1 MRFLIRGLFGIG
13 LLAVTAGLLVL
24 AVGTVYDAFEGRQ
37 DAGNRPRAD
46 RERAFSANVRQ
57 ITSLSIRPV
66 IENHGEIRSGR
77 TLELRAASGGA
88 IVELSES
95 FREGGMV
102 RKGDLLFQTDP
113 APALASLRLAEA
125 DLEEAAAELRN
136 AEVALDLSEAD
147 VRVAETQL
155 ELRRRAQIR
164 QESLKDRGVGTET
177 ALETAGLAVSVAEQ
191 SVVGKRIALS
201 QAGARAERARLALSR
216 RVIARDEAVRQLE
229 DTSVHAGFDG
239 VLTGVRTVLGGLVNA
254 NEKLGDLI
262 DPKALEVVFRV
273 TNREF
278 DRLVA
283 ATGGLE
289 AVDVE
294 VIVSPESGAVP
305 ARLDRVGASVGD
317 GQTGRELFATLGDSG
332 ASRLRSGDF
341 VTVRVREPEL
351 RNVTVIPA
359 TAASASGEVLVL
371 GEDNRLKA
379 VTAVVLR
386 KQGDELIVDGAG
398 LVGETIVLERVPQ
411 LGAGIRVQPRE
422 SGAPLFEDPPTVI
435 LSAEER
441 TRLSEAVRSNSRMPE
456 AIRNRILEQLAAGEL
471 PVETVERLRRM
482 AGRVPSGQTGAGNDS
497 GEGAGAGASRTGG
510 GDGGGS
516 AAAATDSA
524 EIRGS
529 GSRGNP
535 GPESAA
541 GSELMVTL
549 TDEDRQ
555 KLIAFVEG
563 NSRIPEDRKTQLLRT
578 LAEPQVPSGIVDRIR
593 SRMGG

>member
-317 GQTGRELFATLGDSG
+317 GQTGRELFATLGDAG

-541 GSELMVTL
+541 GSEPMVTL